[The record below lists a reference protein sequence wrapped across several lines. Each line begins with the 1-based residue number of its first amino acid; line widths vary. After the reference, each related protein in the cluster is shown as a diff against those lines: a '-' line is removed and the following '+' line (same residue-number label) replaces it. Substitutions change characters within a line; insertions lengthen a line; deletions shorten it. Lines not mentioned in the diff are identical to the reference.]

1 MVSTLDCCDA
11 CRYTLRE
18 RRNIYLKPPHPL
30 RWNTISQNLIQN
42 SSLKELTTGRSD
54 LIPRTALHWKA
65 TDPLAR
71 KEERVA
77 IPRHLLSR

>member
-1 MVSTLDCCDA
+1 MVSTLDCRDA
-11 CRYTLRE
+11 CRYTLGE
-18 RRNIYLKPPHPL
+18 CRNIYLKPPHPL

-54 LIPRTALHWKA
+54 SIPRAALYWKA

-71 KEERVA
+71 KKERVA